1 MRKLLNTLFV
11 MSEDAY
17 LSLEDANIVLWK
29 NQERAAQLPLLNLEN
44 ILYFG
49 YRGASPALLGECAKR
64 NIGFCFLKPNGR
76 FLARVCGAS
85 HGNVL
90 LRKAQYRLSDQ
101 EPFCCTLS
109 KYMIT
114 GKIYNAR
121 STLMRYTRDHPMR
134 IDLPKF
140 EEVIANLKSSLR
152 GVQTVNSTEELRGVE
167 GNAAHLY
174 FSIFDDMILTDKK
187 HFFLKERNKRPP
199 LDRMNA
205 LLSFVYTLLAHDCA
219 SALESVGL
227 DSYVGFMHR
236 DRPGHESLAL
246 DLMEELRSVCGD
258 RFVLNLVN
266 NRIVAAKD
274 FDLTESGA
282 VLLNDKGRKTVLEH
296 WQERKRDEIEHPFL
310 KEKIP
315 WGLVPYTQAL
325 LLAKYIRQDLDGYPA
340 FLH

>member
-1 MRKLLNTLFV
+1 LQFT
-11 MSEDAY
+11 
-17 LSLEDANIVLWK
+17 
-29 NQERAAQLPLLNLEN
+29 
-44 ILYFG
+44 
-49 YRGASPALLGECAKR
+49 
-64 NIGFCFLKPNGR
+64 
-76 FLARVCGAS
+76 
-85 HGNVL
+85 
-90 LRKAQYRLSDQ
+90 
-101 EPFCCTLS
+101 
-109 KYMIT
+109 
-114 GKIYNAR
+114 
-121 STLMRYTRDHPMR
+121 
-134 IDLPKF
+134 
-140 EEVIANLKSSLR
+140 
-152 GVQTVNSTEELRGVE
+152 
-167 GNAAHLY
+167 
-174 FSIFDDMILTDKK
+174 KK

-236 DRPGHESLAL
+236 DRPGRESLAL